1 MPGRG
6 AATYRW
12 ILGWMLFALA
22 GVLLAAATAHAGIL
36 DTSWT
41 APTMNVD
48 GTPLTDLAS
57 YRVYYGVSNPPCPG
71 SSYLQVASSTST
83 PAANQTVSASLTGL
97 STGSLYYVAVT
108 AVDTGG
114 SESSCS
120 PLASATARGDFSVS
134 PTATM
139 DFGTASI
146 GSFVDRTFTVQ
157 NTTGGTVSG
166 TASSSTPFSVVSG
179 SSFSLVGVGTTQ
191 AVTVRFSPTVAATA
205 SVNLTVTANGASVTR
220 QLTGLGATDATP
232 PTVAI
237 ATPTS
242 TATYS
247 TTSSTMALGG
257 TASDNVGV
265 TQVTWANNRGGSGT
279 ATGTTSWTASGIA
292 LQPGANVL
300 TITARD
306 AAGNNGTATLT
317 ATMTDTTPPTVAL
330 TAPAAGTVS
339 GVVNVTAT
347 ASDNVGVA
355 GVQFKVDGANLGAE
369 KTAAPYSV
377 SWTTTTAA
385 NGSHTVTAV
394 ARDASSNSTT
404 STAVIVTVSNDTTPP
419 LISAVSASGISSSAA
434 TITWTTDEASDSQ
447 AEYGLTAAYGSAA
460 PLAASLVASHSQTLS
475 GLAAGTLYHYRV
487 KSRDAAGNLATSG
500 DVTFVSL
507 PASGSGLVGYWT
519 FDAGSG
525 TTAADSSG
533 NGNTGTLVN
542 GPTWTS
548 GKLGQALAF
557 DGLSNYVN
565 VPHAGALD
573 AYPLTIATWIK
584 TAASTGARGIVNK
597 YVAGTSNGY
606 QLFLNNG
613 SLCAWYFRDASNYV
627 YDNGTCTLSTAG
639 YADNQWHH
647 VAFVVDASGGRLYVD
662 GLQTATLGWTGISG
676 APTTTQPVHI
686 GDYAGATGGLFSG
699 LIDDARIY
707 NRALSGPEI
716 STLYSSGSVGAAA
729 PMQSSIAASA
739 LSPTGATISWMTDV
753 TTTSQIEYG
762 LTTGYG
768 SATPVDTSLV
778 TSHSK
783 PLSGLASGTAYH
795 FRVKSWNTTGGFA
808 VSADSSFR
816 TADAPVSGPTRRK
829 HKRSWFESL
838 LNFF

>member
-120 PLASATARGDFSVS
+120 PLTSAAARGDFTVS
-134 PTATM
+134 PTAAV

-146 GSFVDRTFTVQ
+146 GSFVERTFTVQ
-157 NTTGGTVSG
+157 NTGGGTVSG

-179 SSFSLVGVGTTQ
+179 SSFNLVGVGTTQ

-317 ATMTDTTPPTVAL
+317 ATMTDTTAPTVAL
-330 TAPAAGTVS
+330 TAPAAGTLRGTVS
-339 GVVNVTAT
+339 ITAT

-355 GVQFKVDGANLGAE
+355 GVQFRVDGANLGAE
-369 KTAAPYSV
+369 RTAAPYSI

-385 NGSHTVTAV
+385 NGSHTLTAI
-394 ARDASSNSTT
+394 ARDAASNSTT

-419 LISAVSASGISSSAA
+419 VISAVSASGISSSAA
-434 TITWTTDEASDSQ
+434 TISWTTDEASDTQ
-447 AEYGLTAAYGSAA
+447 VEYGLTLAYGSSA

-487 KSRDAAGNLATSG
+487 KSRDAAGNLATAG
-500 DVTFVSL
+500 DSTFVSL
-507 PASGSGLVGYWT
+507 SASGGGLVGYWT

-525 TTAADSSG
+525 TTALDSSG

-542 GPTWTS
+542 GPTWTT
-548 GKLGQALAF
+548 GKLALALAF

-573 AYPLTIATWIK
+573 AYPLTIAAWIK
-584 TAASTGARGIVNK
+584 TTASTGVRGIVNK
-597 YVAGTSNGY
+597 YVAGTTNGY
-606 QLFLNNG
+606 QVFLNDG
-613 SLCAWYFRDASNYV
+613 SLCAWYLRDTLNYV
-627 YDNGTCTLSTAG
+627 SDGGTCPLSTAG

-647 VAFVVDASGGRLYVD
+647 VAFVIDASGARLYVD
-662 GLQTATLGWTGISG
+662 GLQKAALGWTG
-676 APTTTQPVHI
+676 A
-686 GDYAGATGGLFSG
+686 
-699 LIDDARIY
+699 
-707 NRALSGPEI
+707 
-716 STLYSSGSVGAAA
+716 
-729 PMQSSIAASA
+729 
-739 LSPTGATISWMTDV
+739 
-753 TTTSQIEYG
+753 
-762 LTTGYG
+762 
-768 SATPVDTSLV
+768 
-778 TSHSK
+778 
-783 PLSGLASGTAYH
+783 
-795 FRVKSWNTTGGFA
+795 
-808 VSADSSFR
+808 
-816 TADAPVSGPTRRK
+816 
-829 HKRSWFESL
+829 
-838 LNFF
+838 